1 MRKLKK
7 YKPTA
12 FKATDSYYDE
22 DAADFA
28 VAFIENLCHTK
39 GTWAG
44 KPFELIDWQ
53 EQIIR
58 DLFGMLKPNGYRQF
72 NTAYVEIP
80 KKMGKSELAAAV
92 ALLLTC
98 GDGEERA
105 EVYGCAAD
113 RQQAA
118 IVFDVAAD
126 MVRMCPALNRRMKIL
141 ASQKRIIYQ
150 PTNSFYTVKAA
161 DDGQRK
167 NDLAV
172 FVRLV
177 YAGQFICNRPDE
189 GGFFVDVC
197 AQAHLFLLRRFPDS

>member
-7 YKPTA
+7 YKPTKLKA
-12 FKATDSYYDE
+12 SDSKYDESATDY
-22 DAADFA
+22 A
-28 VAFIENLCHTK
+28 VNFIECLCHTK

-58 DLFGMLKPNGYRQF
+58 DLFGTLKPNGYRQF

-113 RQQAA
+113 RQQAT

-126 MVRMCPALNRRMKIL
+126 GAYVSGAK
-141 ASQKRIIYQ
+141 
-150 PTNSFYTVKAA
+150 
-161 DDGQRK
+161 
-167 NDLAV
+167 
-172 FVRLV
+172 
-177 YAGQFICNRPDE
+177 
-189 GGFFVDVC
+189 
-197 AQAHLFLLRRFPDS
+197 